1 MNDRFIGI
9 DFGLSKVWLSISDP
23 LKIISIPLK
32 VIKYKNRKELLSK
45 LQEIALENDVKSFVV
60 GYPLNMNNKK
70 NEMTKLVDDFF
81 VELKNLNFNV
91 FLQDERLSS
100 ESAKKIMREQNIKT
114 GNNKEHIDLS
124 ASTIILQ
131 SFLDKG
137 IINEWE
143 KFDSLFIKWINVR
156 FIISTFSLG
165 FFSLDIF
172 NSTFQNFLPTNKA
185 FRKDDT
191 FLFSRF
197 RKLCYNNSLGS
208 S

>member
-1 MNDRFIGI
+1 MNDRLIGI
-9 DFGLSKVWLSISDP
+9 DFGLSKVGLSISDP

-32 VIKYKNRKELLSK
+32 VIKYKKRKELLSK

-114 GNNKEHIDLS
+114 GNNKEHIDLI

-137 IINEWE
+137 VINE
-143 KFDSLFIKWINVR
+143 
-156 FIISTFSLG
+156 
-165 FFSLDIF
+165 
-172 NSTFQNFLPTNKA
+172 
-185 FRKDDT
+185 
-191 FLFSRF
+191 
-197 RKLCYNNSLGS
+197 
-208 S
+208 

>member
-9 DFGLSKVWLSISDP
+9 DFGLSKVGLSISDP

-32 VIKYKNRKELLSK
+32 VIKYTNRQELLSK
-45 LQEIALENDVKSFVV
+45 LQEIALENDVKSFVI

-81 VELKNLNFNV
+81 IELKNLNFNV

-114 GNNKEHIDLS
+114 RNNKEHIDLI

-137 IINEWE
+137 VINE
-143 KFDSLFIKWINVR
+143 
-156 FIISTFSLG
+156 
-165 FFSLDIF
+165 
-172 NSTFQNFLPTNKA
+172 
-185 FRKDDT
+185 
-191 FLFSRF
+191 
-197 RKLCYNNSLGS
+197 
-208 S
+208 

>member
-1 MNDRFIGI
+1 MNDRLIGI
-9 DFGLSKVWLSISDP
+9 DFGLSKVGLSISDP

-32 VIKYKNRKELLSK
+32 VIKYKNRKELLSE
-45 LQEIALENDVKSFVV
+45 LQEIALENDVKSFVI

-70 NEMTKLVDDFF
+70 NEMTKLVDDLF

-114 GNNKEHIDLS
+114 GNNKEHIDLI

-137 IINEWE
+137 VIDE
-143 KFDSLFIKWINVR
+143 
-156 FIISTFSLG
+156 
-165 FFSLDIF
+165 
-172 NSTFQNFLPTNKA
+172 
-185 FRKDDT
+185 
-191 FLFSRF
+191 
-197 RKLCYNNSLGS
+197 
-208 S
+208 

>member
-1 MNDRFIGI
+1 MNDKFIGI
-9 DFGLSKVWLSISDP
+9 DFGLSKVGLSISDP

-45 LQEIALENDVKSFVV
+45 LQEIALENDVKSFVI

-70 NEMTKLVDDFF
+70 NEMTKLVVDDFF
-81 VELKNLNFNV
+81 IELKNLNFNV

-114 GNNKEHIDLS
+114 GNNKEHIDLI

-137 IINEWE
+137 VINE
-143 KFDSLFIKWINVR
+143 
-156 FIISTFSLG
+156 
-165 FFSLDIF
+165 
-172 NSTFQNFLPTNKA
+172 
-185 FRKDDT
+185 
-191 FLFSRF
+191 
-197 RKLCYNNSLGS
+197 
-208 S
+208 

>member
-1 MNDRFIGI
+1 MNDRLIGI
-9 DFGLSKVWLSISDP
+9 DFGLSKVGLSISDP

-45 LQEIALENDVKSFVV
+45 LQEIALENDVKSFVI

-81 VELKNLNFNV
+81 IELKNLNFNV

-100 ESAKKIMREQNIKT
+100 ESAKKIMREQNIKS
-114 GNNKEHIDLS
+114 GNNKEHIDLI

-137 IINEWE
+137 VINE
-143 KFDSLFIKWINVR
+143 
-156 FIISTFSLG
+156 
-165 FFSLDIF
+165 
-172 NSTFQNFLPTNKA
+172 
-185 FRKDDT
+185 
-191 FLFSRF
+191 
-197 RKLCYNNSLGS
+197 
-208 S
+208 

>member
-9 DFGLSKVWLSISDP
+9 DFGLSKVGLSISDP

-32 VIKYKNRKELLSK
+32 VIKYKNRKELLRK

-70 NEMTKLVDDFF
+70 NEMTKLVDDLF

-100 ESAKKIMREQNIKT
+100 ESAKKILREQNIKT
-114 GNNKEHIDLS
+114 GNNKEHIDLI

-137 IINEWE
+137 VINE
-143 KFDSLFIKWINVR
+143 
-156 FIISTFSLG
+156 
-165 FFSLDIF
+165 
-172 NSTFQNFLPTNKA
+172 
-185 FRKDDT
+185 
-191 FLFSRF
+191 
-197 RKLCYNNSLGS
+197 
-208 S
+208 